1 MSADPLQAARDRHRR
16 GLFAEAIAAYDA
28 FLADNPQRGDVWHM
42 KAVAEHQAGR
52 VDASWQSVTRALE
65 EAGEQPAMQLFA
77 GMVAQD
83 RGDLAAAEERFTRAA
98 ALRPGWA
105 PPHANRGQV
114 LLDLGRAAQALEAFR
129 AAADIDPNNA
139 RIWNNIGLAMLSLER
154 IDEAQR
160 AFDHAVTL
168 DPSLAVAHFNLGRIH
183 KLRGDNK
190 RALEHAHAAA
200 QSDTRLTDAHLLL
213 GDLYGMARNAEAAER
228 SLAAAVRSAP
238 ANPKARNAYAEH
250 LGSVGRSTEA
260 RDMYRAIWRD
270 NPQDLK
276 AALGANLLLPQVYR
290 NRDEMTRWRADYMQ
304 GLERLEAAKET
315 FRFRTAR
322 EAMMQARWTNFYLA
336 YQGLEDVEPQS
347 RFGVFMRDVLA
358 PALPDLARP
367 RAKPARRERLRIG
380 FCSHFFFN
388 CTAGRYFASWIRRLD
403 RTRFESYV
411 YYTNEWVA
419 DDTRAIAAA
428 SDRFMHLPGRGPELV
443 ARHIAGDDL
452 DVLVYP
458 ELGMHTDTFALG
470 SLRLAPVQ
478 VAGWGHPV
486 TTGLPNIDWFLSC
499 AEMEPSDAESHYRE
513 RLAMLP
519 GLGTNY
525 ALPQTDEAGDREAFG
540 LPPADHLYLVPQSL
554 FKIHPDND
562 ALFAEIMARDPKG
575 RLILFAAPHDSITI
589 AYGARL
595 ATALAAHGL
604 KLEDRALFLPYVPH
618 HQYLRVNQLCDV
630 MLDTMH
636 WSGGNTSLDAIATG
650 LPVVTLPGRFMRGR
664 QSEAMLRI
672 TGLSELVAAD
682 AAAYAEK
689 ALAVAADPDRR
700 ADISRR
706 MREGHA
712 ALFGRD
718 EPIRALEEFLA
729 KVAG

>member
-1 MSADPLQAARDRHRR
+1 MSSDPLQSAREQHRR
-16 GLFAEAIAAYDA
+16 GLFAEAIAAYET
-28 FLADNPQRGDVWHM
+28 FLADNPRRGDVWHM
-42 KAVAEHQAGR
+42 KAMAEHQAGR
-52 VDASWQSVTRALE
+52 MDASWNSVTRALE

-98 ALRPGWA
+98 ALKPGWA

-114 LLDLGRAAQALEAFR
+114 LLDLGRAAEALEAFR
-129 AAADIDPNNA
+129 AAASLDANNA
-139 RIWNNIGLAMLSLER
+139 RTWNNIGLALLSLER
-154 IDEAQR
+154 FDEAQR
-160 AFDHAVTL
+160 AFDHAVSI
-168 DPSLAVAHFNLGRIH
+168 DPSLAMAHFNLGRVH
-183 KLRGDNK
+183 KLRGDNR

-200 QSDTRLTDAHLLL
+200 QADARLTDAHLLL

-238 ANPKARNAYAEH
+238 TSAKARNAYAEH
-250 LGSVGRSTEA
+250 LASVGRPAEA
-260 RDMYRAIWRD
+260 REMYRVIWRD

-276 AALGANLLLPQVYR
+276 AALGASLLLPQVYHS
-290 NRDEMTRWRADYMQ
+290 RDELLRWRSDYLQ
-304 GLERLEAAKET
+304 GLERLEAAKDSFH
-315 FRFRTAR
+315 FRSAR
-322 EAMMQARWTNFYLA
+322 DAMLQARWTNFYLA
-336 YQGLEDVEPQS
+336 YQGMEDVRPQS
-347 RFGVFMRDVLA
+347 RFGDFMRDVLA

-367 RAKPARRERLRIG
+367 RPKPARRERLRVG

-403 RTRFESYV
+403 RRRFESYV

-419 DDTRAIAAA
+419 DDTRAIAADA
-428 SDRFMHLPGRGPELV
+428 DRFMHLPGRSPDLV
-443 ARHIAGDDL
+443 ARHIAGDEL

-486 TTGLPNIDWFLSC
+486 TTGLPHIDWFLSS
-499 AEMEPSDAESHYRE
+499 APMEPADAQSHYRE
-513 RLAMLP
+513 RLALLP

-525 ALPQTDEAGDREAFG
+525 ALPQTSATGGRAEFG
-540 LPPADHLYLVPQSL
+540 LPEGDHLYLVPQSL

-562 ALFAEIMARDPKG
+562 ELFAEIMARDPRG
-575 RLILFAAPHDSITI
+575 RLILFAAPHDAITI

-595 ATALAAHGL
+595 AMALAAHGL
-604 KLEDRALFLPYVPH
+604 KLEDRALFLPYVAH

-636 WSGGNTSLDAIATG
+636 WSGGNTSLDAIACG

-664 QSEAMLRI
+664 QSAAMLGI
-672 TGLSELVAAD
+672 AGVPELVVGD

-689 ALAVAADPDRR
+689 ALALAADPDMR
-700 ADISRR
+700 ADIARR

-712 ALFGRD
+712 ELFGRD
-718 EPIRALEEFLA
+718 EPIRALEDFLRKA
-729 KVAG
+729 AS